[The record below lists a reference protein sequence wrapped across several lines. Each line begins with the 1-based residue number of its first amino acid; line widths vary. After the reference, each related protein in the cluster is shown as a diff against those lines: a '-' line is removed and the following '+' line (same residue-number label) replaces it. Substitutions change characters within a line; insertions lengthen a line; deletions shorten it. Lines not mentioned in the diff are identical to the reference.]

1 MDVIYVSSNPR
12 RTLLSIHGADST
24 SSPSSGY
31 IQIDS
36 IIHDDDS
43 TWHGFFLKVHSS
55 STAWLALPNTKA
67 RILCLELLYSI
78 VAYWILAPR

>member
-1 MDVIYVSSNPR
+1 M
-12 RTLLSIHGADST
+12 SIHGADST

-43 TWHGFFLKVHSS
+43 TWHVFFQKSS
-55 STAWLALPNTKA
+55 FIVYSFVGLAYCQGKDTVF
-67 RILCLELLYSI
+67 RFIIEYSS
-78 VAYWILAPR
+78 LMDFGP